1 MTMKVIRTACP
12 RDCYDTCSLLVT
24 VEDGRIVKVKGD
36 PDHPVT
42 RGFTCPRGAADIQRT
57 YSGERVLYPHVRT
70 LDRGFTRVTWD
81 EALDTITS
89 NLKTALWEHG
99 PDSLL
104 QLDYSGNMGLLTEPW
119 AQRLWNALGAAI
131 HDSTIC
137 SASGHAGLA
146 LHHGLTYGVEP
157 DELQEKR
164 LIVFWGFNAKVS
176 APHTWALAVK
186 AKHETGTKIIVVD
199 PRKSDTADSAD
210 VWIAPKPGSDIAL
223 VYGIARSLIERD
235 LIDNGFLKEWTHG
248 YDQFKEEALRWN
260 LERVEEVTL
269 LSPDQVENL
278 ADAYAG
284 NNPSAT
290 MIGIGLQKSIYGA
303 DNARAV
309 ALIPPLLGLHRG
321 FYYSSG
327 QGRYFNKGLISG
339 SSLTTKERRIFSQ
352 VGLGR
357 LLQRGDIKF
366 LYVNNMNPAIT
377 LPDQEAFHNG
387 LERKDL
393 FTVVHE
399 THWTETA
406 RHANVVLPAQTYLE
420 KEDLVPGY
428 SHSYITKSNR
438 VVEPLGESR
447 NETWITIELARRLGL
462 KEEWLYWDPWLVLE
476 EVFKDQ
482 FLNGTFEDLMEGA
495 TLKLR
500 TRITSEYQ
508 TPTGKLEF
516 VSGKAVE
523 SGFDPLP
530 LQHSLPSEEGGFT
543 FLTTGIPKYTHT
555 QFQDVYGPIP
565 PVVWINP
572 RDAERMGVAD
582 GDPVSVYNERGA
594 IRVEAV
600 VTDRVSRGVLWSPR
614 LLRGLK
620 GELQNL
626 LMPGDVQALGGGP
639 VFNSTI
645 VNVSP
650 EKRS

>member
-1 MTMKVIRTACP
+1 MTPRVVKTACP

-24 VEDGRIVKVKGD
+24 VEEGRIVKVRGD

-57 YSGERVLYPHVRT
+57 YSGERVLYPHVRAP
-70 LDRGFTRVTWD
+70 DGGFTRITWD
-81 EALDTITS
+81 EALDAVTS
-89 NLKTALWEHG
+89 KLKTALREHG
-99 PDSLL
+99 PDSVL

-119 AQRLWNALGAAI
+119 AQRLWNALGAAV

-186 AKHETGTKIIVVD
+186 ARHETGTTIIAVD
-199 PRKSDTADSAD
+199 PRKSDTAASAD
-210 VWIAPKPGSDIAL
+210 VWIAPRPGSDIAL
-223 VYGIARSLIERD
+223 VYGVARSLIERSLVD
-235 LIDNGFLKEWTHG
+235 HAFLEEWTHG
-248 YDQFKEEALRWN
+248 YDEFQEEALRWTG
-260 LERVEEVTL
+260 ERVEEVTG
-269 LSPDQVENL
+269 LSPEQVESL

-290 MIGIGLQKSIYGA
+290 MIGIGLQKSVYGA

-327 QGRYFNKGLISG
+327 QGRYFDKGLISG
-339 SSLTTKERRIFSQ
+339 SSLTAKERRVFSQ
-352 VGLGR
+352 VGFGR
-357 LLQRGDIKF
+357 LLERGDIKF
-366 LYVNNMNPAIT
+366 FYVNNMNPAVT
-377 LPDQEAFHNG
+377 LPDQEALHRG
-387 LERKDL
+387 LDRKDL

-406 RHANVVLPAQTYLE
+406 RHADVVLPAQTYLE
-420 KEDLVPGY
+420 KDDLVPGY
-428 SHSYITKSNR
+428 SHSYLTKSNGA
-438 VVEPLGESR
+438 VEPLGESR
-447 NETWITIELARRLGL
+447 SETWITVELARRLGV
-462 KEEWLYWDPWLVLE
+462 EEVWLYRDPWAVLE
-476 EVFKDQ
+476 EVLGDQ
-482 FLNGTFEDLMEGA
+482 FIDGTFEDLMGGA
-495 TLKLR
+495 TLKLK
-500 TRITSEYQ
+500 TRSRSEYQ
-508 TPTGKLEF
+508 TPTGRLEF
-516 VSGKAVE
+516 ASVKAAE
-523 SGFDPLP
+523 TGFDPLP
-530 LQHSLPSEEGGFT
+530 LQHPLPGEEGGFT
-543 FLTTGIPKYTHT
+543 LLTTGIPKYTHT

-572 RDAERMGVAD
+572 GDAARLGVAD
-582 GDPVSVYNERGA
+582 GDSVSLSNERGA

-600 VTDRVSRGVLWSPR
+600 VTDSVARGVLWSPR
-614 LLRGLK
+614 LLKGLD

-645 VNVSP
+645 VKVSP
-650 EKRS
+650 